1 MDYRNFIDKCMC
13 TFTLTTIIALL
24 IIVSLFK
31 CCSQTVLMPND
42 GFWYDW
48 ESDYG
53 FVYDD
58 GYTQRYANNGLGAL
72 TIYPASVGY
81 TTINFMFMDIEYEPN
96 CQYDYLEVYHG
107 STFDSLIGRFCG
119 STLPLT
125 ISSSDTSRALT
136 LLWSSDNSV
145 RDPGFILEITSI
157 GGSLPIVLKS
167 FLAIPHGGN
176 VLLEWEVA
184 SQVNNDYF
192 SLYRSTDCA
201 TWELV
206 GIKEGD
212 GNINQDMFYMMIDTN
227 PYNGISYYMLSQTDY
242 DGTTENFNPVAVV
255 MKEVNKKVW
264 KTFNIHGQEVDA
276 NYKGTV
282 IDIYYD
288 NTSHKRAQ

>member
-1 MDYRNFIDKCMC
+1 
-13 TFTLTTIIALL
+13 
-24 IIVSLFK
+24 
-31 CCSQTVLMPND
+31 MPND

-96 CQYDYLEVYHG
+96 CNYDYLEVYHG

-119 STLPLT
+119 NTLPLT
-125 ISSSDTSRALT
+125 ISSTDTSRALT
-136 LLWSSDNSV
+136 LLWSSDGSV

-167 FLAIPHGGN
+167 FLAIPSQGN

-201 TWELV
+201 TWELI
-206 GIKEGD
+206 GTKEGA
-212 GNINQDMFYMMIDTN
+212 GNINQDMVYMMIDRD
-227 PYNGISYYMLSQTDY
+227 PYNGISYYRLTQTDY
-242 DGTTENFNPVAVV
+242 DGTTEGFNPVAVV
-255 MKEVNKKVW
+255 MKEVNKKIW
-264 KTFNIHGQEVDA
+264 KTFNIHGQEVGTD
-276 NYKGTV
+276 YKGSV

-288 NTSHKRAQ
+288 NTTHKRVQ